1 VANVGKTYKEIMRMM
16 TDPNVASPAESAMRL
31 KKLLEAVATRSGGK
45 EALTA
50 AGIQL
55 S

>member
-1 VANVGKTYKEIMRMM
+1 MANVGKTYKEIMHMM

-31 KKLLEAVATRSGGK
+31 KKLLKAVATRSGGK
-45 EALTA
+45 EALAA

>member
-1 VANVGKTYKEIMRMM
+1 MANVGKTYKEIMRIM
-16 TDPNVASPAESAMRL
+16 TDPNVALPAESAMRL

-45 EALTA
+45 EALAA

>member
-1 VANVGKTYKEIMRMM
+1 MM
-16 TDPNVASPAESAMRL
+16 TDPNVASPAESAIRL

-45 EALTA
+45 KALSA
-50 AGIQL
+50 AVIQL